1 MGSGGN
7 EREGK
12 TTQRLSSDLIWS
24 DARKSAHR
32 LNWRQSCVA
41 PRKPLAQKEANTN
54 AASGYQL
61 AALPATI
68 HFVLSPTAFVDR
80 REHEQGRTLWLT
92 TRKVNSTLEASDNN
106 TCELVNGSSL
116 LRTEVASAVT
126 SLQLTIK
133 EVAFIIPLPFAV
145 FGFLINALFIGAVVT
160 GLRKRQLGKKL
171 YAFLLCRAVADLL
184 SSVVMVGLGL
194 AEIFAFLSVTDCVA
208 LLMLCEFSFWTS
220 AFANLSLSLLKL
232 VAVKR
237 PLWYRAKFTKK
248 VCTTVIVTF
257 VLIATACALFQ
268 CLLQKTVLNMRAPH
282 LRPLCYSAQTCL
294 HLLLGWWIF
303 VTGGVYACVLGC
315 SLFTYYLV
323 KQRTHE
329 TGPVTLSLRPSRSFN
344 NASACSNGG
353 GGASANAAR
362 YWKLGLNIVVYAIGN
377 ALEIPGGAVG
387 IYYSPLFYLGDY
399 TIPCNY
405 ESLNEVSR
413 LRFAFYFVELSHVM
427 FNLRICCDPIANFII
442 DPSLRK
448 ALWSH
453 WPKWRSSRNS
463 GAASNR
469 LQPDWL

>member
-7 EREGK
+7 ERRGK

-24 DARKSAHR
+24 DARKSAHQ
-32 LNWRQSCVA
+32 LYWRQSSVA

-54 AASGYQL
+54 AASVYQL
-61 AALPATI
+61 VALPATI

-92 TRKVNSTLEASDNN
+92 TRK
-106 TCELVNGSSL
+106 
-116 LRTEVASAVT
+116 
-126 SLQLTIK
+126 LTIK

-194 AEIFAFLSVTDCVA
+194 AEIFEFLSVTDCVA

-362 YWKLGLNIVVYAIGN
+362 YWKLGLNILVYGIGN
-377 ALEIPGGAVG
+377 VLEIPGGAVG

-405 ESLNEVSR
+405 ESLNEVTR

-427 FNLRICCDPIANFII
+427 FNLRICCDPIANFLI

-463 GAASNR
+463 GVASNR
-469 LQPDWL
+469 FQPDWL